1 MNQLKNLCAVAGLL
15 AVLASLLP
23 VFQLNNSHGQ
33 VTERGN
39 SARAAARKY
48 YLTKT
53 FHDGNEALTACAVGY
68 HMASLWE
75 IQDPTLLR
83 YDNIL
88 GFNRADSG
96 SGPPSLAFGWIRTG
110 WDSDQASVPG
120 SSNCSA
126 YTSDSNF
133 GEGTVVGLHRLWG
146 SDQTRV
152 ISPWSSSGVG
162 CFETTGVWCV
172 QD

>member
-1 MNQLKNLCAVAGLL
+1 MNQLKNFCAVAGLL

-33 VTERGN
+33 VAERGN
-39 SARAAARKY
+39 SARAARKY
-48 YLTKT
+48 YLTT
-53 FHDGNEALTACAVGY
+53 TLHDGNEVLTACAGGY

-75 IQDPTLLR
+75 IQDPTSLR

-110 WDSDQASVPG
+110 WDSDEASVPG

-126 YTSDSNF
+126 HTSDSNF
-133 GEGTVVGLHRLWG
+133 GEGTVVALHRLWG

-152 ISPWSSSGVG
+152 ISPWTTSGVV
-162 CFETTGVWCV
+162 CFETSRVWCV

>member
-1 MNQLKNLCAVAGLL
+1 MNQLKNFCAVAGLL
-15 AVLASLLP
+15 AVLASFLP

-33 VTERGN
+33 MTDRGN
-39 SARAAARKY
+39 SARTARKY
-48 YLTKT
+48 YLTT
-53 FHDGNEALTACAVGY
+53 TLHDGNEARTACADGY

-83 YDNIL
+83 YDNTL

-110 WDSDQASVPG
+110 WDSDQAGVPG

-133 GEGTVVGLHRLWG
+133 GEGTAVALHRLWG

-152 ISPWSSSGVG
+152 ISPWIAGGVV
-162 CFETTGVWCV
+162 CFETSRVWCV

>member
-1 MNQLKNLCAVAGLL
+1 MNQLKNFCAVAGLL
-15 AVLASLLP
+15 AVLASFLP
-23 VFQLNNSHGQ
+23 VFQLDNSHGQ
-33 VTERGN
+33 VNERGN
-39 SARAAARKY
+39 SARGVRKY
-48 YLTKT
+48 YLTT
-53 FHDGNEALTACAVGY
+53 TLHDGNEVLTACADGY

-83 YDNIL
+83 YDNTL

-96 SGPPSLAFGWIRTG
+96 SGPPSLTFGWIRTG
-110 WDSDQASVPG
+110 WDSDQGSFPG

-133 GEGTVVGLHRLWG
+133 GEGTAIALQRLWG
-146 SDQTRV
+146 SDQLRM
-152 ISPWSSSGVG
+152 ISPWIASGAL
-162 CFETTGVWCV
+162 CFETTRVWCV